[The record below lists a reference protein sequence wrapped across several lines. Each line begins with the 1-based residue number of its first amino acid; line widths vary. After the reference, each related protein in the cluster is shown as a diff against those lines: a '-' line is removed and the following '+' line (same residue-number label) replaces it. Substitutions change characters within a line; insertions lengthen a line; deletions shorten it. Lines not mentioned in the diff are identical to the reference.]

1 MTDRQPSPGKE
12 GRIKITPENGQPAF
26 YAKIEMADNAL
37 EEGTPYSKG
46 TVVSSSVE
54 QALGLSG
61 DPTPADALLKVAELI
76 KANTNLANSKARV
89 LTGTYVGDG
98 TYGEDNPTE
107 ISVESEPFFAF
118 IANVTG
124 FSFNLYGTSN
134 VLLYVKG
141 LQYTRVEYD
150 GSKSAQ
156 VSFNYNSSTK
166 KFQYFSDDPSGRNA
180 DYVQLNQSGETY
192 AYVIVY

>member
-12 GRIKITPENGQPAF
+12 GRVKITPENGSAPY
-26 YAKIEMADNAL
+26 YAKIEMADDAM
-37 EEGTPYSKG
+37 EPGTAYSRG
-46 TVVSSSVE
+46 TVIPASVE
-54 QALGLSG
+54 SALGLSG
-61 DPTPADALLKVAELI
+61 DPTPADAFLKLRALI
-76 KANTNLANSKARV
+76 SDNTTLANSKARV

-98 TYGEDNPTE
+98 TYGEENPTE
-107 ISVESEPFFAF
+107 IAVESEPFFAF

-134 VLLYVKG
+134 ILLYVKG
-141 LQYTRVEYD
+141 LQHTSVEYD
-150 GSKSAQ
+150 GSKSSY

-166 KFQYFSDDPSGRNA
+166 KFQYFSDDKSGRND